1 MTTTKTFTTEMIKGN
16 SITWTKKAEISI
28 NGTTVTIQQ
37 YKDEP
42 ASVWVSTSTTYNRI
56 AKDIELNEAVKIA
69 NNILSNI

>member
-1 MTTTKTFTTEMIKGN
+1 MNTTKTFTTEMITGN
-16 SITWTKKAEISI
+16 SITWAKKAEISH
-28 NGTTVTIQQ
+28 NGTTITIQQ

-69 NNILSNI
+69 NNILLNI